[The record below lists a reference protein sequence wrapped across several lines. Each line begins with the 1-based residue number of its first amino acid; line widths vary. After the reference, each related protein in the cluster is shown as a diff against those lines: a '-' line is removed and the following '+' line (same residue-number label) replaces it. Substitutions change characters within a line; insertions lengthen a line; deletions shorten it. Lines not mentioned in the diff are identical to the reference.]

1 MASIRRLL
9 VSVLLVVLVVQQ
21 AHSQG
26 EEEGS
31 DAEEPNLEEI
41 MTEVDTNKDGKISL
55 EEFTSPQEGYEED
68 DNLEL
73 STKVFAAADKNAD
86 GFVDLEELPAV
97 IQAFSEHAEST
108 IGDGEADGG
117 EAELPKEMA
126 ASEPPTEDL

>member
-55 EEFTSPQEGYEED
+55 EEFTSQVDENED
-68 DNLEL
+68 DEDLEFF
-73 STKVFAAADKNAD
+73 TKVFTASDKNAD
-86 GFVDLEELPAV
+86 GFLEMDELPAV
-97 IQAFSEHAEST
+97 MQAFSEHAELMEKSMAD
-108 IGDGEADGG
+108 GDGEADNGG
-117 EAELPKEMA
+117 E
-126 ASEPPTEDL
+126 EDL